1 MQRGLGMALAITYS
15 RANIGILTPVVTVE
29 THISKGLPRFNIVGL
44 PETAVKESKDRVRS
58 AILNSH
64 FEFPYQ
70 RITVNLGPADLP
82 KQGGRYD
89 LAIALGILAASNQ
102 LPKNKLVSYE
112 FAGELSLTGELRP
125 ISGALPFA
133 LGTKNTN
140 KTLILPLENIE
151 EAGLISQVQLIPARN
166 LLEVCGHLL
175 GKNKLDYCATKII
188 VHPPNY
194 QDLKEVKGQ
203 HHAKRALEI
212 AAAGQHSLL
221 LIGPPGVGKTLL
233 SHCLPGILPPM
244 TEDEAVELAAI
255 QSISDMTL
263 SLQTWK
269 VRPFRAPHHS
279 ASSYALIGGGNPP
292 KPGEISL
299 AHHGVLF
306 LDELPEFK
314 RQALEVLREP
324 LESGIISIARA
335 CHQVQYPA
343 KFQLIAAM
351 NPCPCGHFGNRFVD
365 CICPTE
371 SIKRYQARIS
381 GPLLDRIDIQTNL
394 QTIDPFVLTRKSQ
407 ENVPDSRTILERV
420 VTARKQQ
427 TERAGK
433 VNALLT
439 GQEVEQYCHLSE
451 QEINFF
457 ETACKKMNFSARS
470 FHKILKVARTI
481 ADLEQATAIGCQHLK
496 EAFSFRDLDRMK
508 IN

>member
-1 MQRGLGMALAITYS
+1 MALAITYS
-15 RANIGILTPVVTVE
+15 RANIGILTSVVTVE

-58 AILNSH
+58 AIINSH

-82 KQGGRYD
+82 KHGGRYD

-102 LPKNKLVSYE
+102 FPKNKLVGYE
-112 FAGELSLTGELRP
+112 FAGELALTGELRP

-133 LGTKNTN
+133 LGTKNVN
-140 KTLILPLENIE
+140 KTLILPIENIE
-151 EAGLISQVQLIPARN
+151 EAGLISQVQLLPARN
-166 LLEVCGHLL
+166 LLEVCSHLL
-175 GKNKLDYCATKII
+175 GKSKLEYCTPKIAADAA
-188 VHPPNY
+188 PGY

-244 TEDEAVELAAI
+244 TEEEAVELAAI
-255 QSISDMTL
+255 QSIANMTL
-263 SLQTWK
+263 SAQTWK
-269 VRPFRAPHHS
+269 QRPFRAPHHS

-299 AHHGVLF
+299 AHNGVLF

-335 CHQVQYPA
+335 THQVQYPA

-351 NPCPCGHFGNRFVD
+351 NPCPCGHFGNRAVD

-381 GPLLDRIDIQTNL
+381 GPLLDRIDIQASL
-394 QTIDPFVLTRKSQ
+394 QHIDPFILTKKSQ
-407 ENVPDSRTILERV
+407 ENIADSRTILERV
-420 VTARKQQ
+420 VTARRQQ
-427 TERAGK
+427 TQRAGK
-433 VNALLT
+433 VNAMLS
-439 GQEVEQYCHLSE
+439 GQEVEQYCHLGNE
-451 QEINFF
+451 EINFF
-457 ETACKKMNFSARS
+457 EIACKKMNFSARS
-470 FHKILKVARTI
+470 FHKVLKMARTI
-481 ADLEQATAIGCQHLK
+481 ADLEQATTINCQHLK
-496 EAFSFRDLDRMK
+496 EAFSFRHLERMK
-508 IN
+508 IA